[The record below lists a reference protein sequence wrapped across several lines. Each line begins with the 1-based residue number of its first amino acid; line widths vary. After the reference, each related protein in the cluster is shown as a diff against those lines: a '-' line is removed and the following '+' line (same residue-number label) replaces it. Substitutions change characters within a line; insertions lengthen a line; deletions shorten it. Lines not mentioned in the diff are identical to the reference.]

1 MANGLPKALYE
12 PVHGSAP
19 DIAGEGKANPIACIL
34 SFAMTLRYS
43 FDEGKEADR
52 LEAAVESVLADG
64 HRTADLHG
72 EDGVDPVT
80 TQQMGDAILVA
91 LNATL

>member
-1 MANGLPKALYE
+1 MA
-12 PVHGSAP
+12 
-19 DIAGEGKANPIACIL
+19 
-34 SFAMTLRYS
+34 LRYS
-43 FDEGKEADR
+43 FDQGKEADR

-64 HRTADLHG
+64 YRTPDLLG

-80 TQQMGDAILVA
+80 TQQMGDAILKA